1 MCYMYDLRNTVHYML
16 GPLLMNERIYS
27 AVFSGS
33 QPSSFTPRISA
44 MTDKGKGKGKNKS
57 LPDTISVYVKWCP
70 ETKEL
75 FDNYRIRWNEEE
87 LVIMQFPDVPV
98 TIEDMGSWIESR
110 VERIYELSTQ
120 GMDKIMVQ
128 SQYLTTAYRPD
139 KYLPWQEPAHRYFRD
154 GDVVMVQCQAMSAQ
168 QRDPFTKEE
177 IETFKK
183 SLRFEQ
189 GDRVLCN
196 CGQLWISGWI
206 VGTAVEDDQ
215 DLLPYVV
222 KTDPIPGLPSR
233 TISVPHDRD
242 EVCVQEVCFN
252 PSSELHFVKCAAT
265 RLAGSAK
272 PQLRFTEGDKVT
284 VRLKNGTDGLERW
297 VSGCVTDLWPAL
309 PGKLQWE
316 IEGVTGEYPKEVPY
330 RVDLSPLGWCFVHR
344 DDHTLIRREGLQP
357 QTRVKGMS
365 KRLEVIRCEDGSRE
379 QVDHQ
384 TERRKRMPQSSL
396 DDISDS
402 DDDV

>member
-1 MCYMYDLRNTVHYML
+1 V
-16 GPLLMNERIYS
+16 GPSPAVSLPQYS
-27 AVFSGS
+27 DSTPGMSG
-33 QPSSFTPRISA
+33 TI
-44 MTDKGKGKGKNKS
+44 DKGKGKTKA
-57 LPDTISVYVKWCP
+57 LPDSISVYVKWCP

-75 FDNYRIRWNEEE
+75 FDNYRIRWNEKE

-98 TIEDMGSWIESR
+98 TIEDMGNWIETR

-128 SQYLTTAYRPD
+128 CQYLTTAYRPD

-177 IETFKK
+177 IEEFKK
-183 SLRFEQ
+183 TLRFEQ

-206 VGTAVEDDQ
+206 VGSAVEDDQ

-272 PQLRFTEGDKVT
+272 PQLRFTEGDKVA
-284 VRLKNGTDGLERW
+284 VRLKNGPDGLERW
-297 VSGCVTDLWPAL
+297 VSGCVTDLWPSL

-330 RVDLSPLGWCFVHR
+330 RVDMSPLGWCFVHR

-365 KRLEVIRCEDGSRE
+365 KRLEVRRCEDGSRE

-384 TERRKRMPQSSL
+384 TERRKRMPQCSL
-396 DDISDS
+396 DDMSEDS
-402 DDDV
+402 DDDI

>member
-1 MCYMYDLRNTVHYML
+1 M
-16 GPLLMNERIYS
+16 
-27 AVFSGS
+27 SG
-33 QPSSFTPRISA
+33 TI
-44 MTDKGKGKGKNKS
+44 DKGKGKTKA
-57 LPDTISVYVKWCP
+57 LPDSISVYVKWCP

-75 FDNYRIRWNEEE
+75 FDNYRIRWNEKE

-98 TIEDMGSWIESR
+98 TIEDMGNWIETR

-128 SQYLTTAYRPD
+128 CQYLTTAYRPD

-177 IETFKK
+177 IEEFKK
-183 SLRFEQ
+183 TLRFEQ

-206 VGTAVEDDQ
+206 VGSAVEDDQ

-272 PQLRFTEGDKVT
+272 PQLRFTEGDKVA
-284 VRLKNGTDGLERW
+284 VRLKNGPDGLERW
-297 VSGCVTDLWPAL
+297 VSGCVTDLWPSL

-330 RVDLSPLGWCFVHR
+330 RVDMSPLGWCFVHR

-357 QTRVKGMS
+357 QTRVKGT
-365 KRLEVIRCEDGSRE
+365 L
-379 QVDHQ
+379 VDPSYLFLLFVVLGFLKPDKGAH
-384 TERRKRMPQSSL
+384 KHGPLSL
-396 DDISDS
+396 PS
-402 DDDV
+402 